1 MSINNLRVFALIPA
15 RGGSKEIPKKNMR
28 MLNGKPL
35 VGFTIEAAQKSKYI
49 NNIYISSDDSKTLE
63 YANNFGIKT
72 LRRPAKY
79 SDDKATAN
87 DVIAHF
93 LLNNSHIE
101 NNDYI
106 LYLQP
111 TSPLRTSFDIDKA
124 IELVDS
130 PNCEGVVSVMI
141 MEKSPYKSFIL
152 DKSGKLQSLFDE
164 IKTNTSRQ
172 NLPIVYLPNGAIY
185 LFKVS
190 KFKLNNT
197 IPSNGS
203 KPYVMS
209 ENLSIDVDTEAD
221 LINLDKILSN

>member
-1 MSINNLRVFALIPA
+1 M
-15 RGGSKEIPKKNMR
+15 
-28 MLNGKPL
+28 
-35 VGFTIEAAQKSKYI
+35 Y
-49 NNIYISSDDSKTLE
+49 
-63 YANNFGIKT
+63 
-72 LRRPAKY
+72 
-79 SDDKATAN
+79 
-87 DVIAHF
+87 
-93 LLNNSHIE
+93 
-101 NNDYI
+101 DYI
-106 LYLQP
+106 LLMQP
-111 TSPLRTSFDIDKA
+111 TAPMRTSDDIDKA

-130 PNCEGVVSVMI
+130 PNCESVVSVMI

-209 ENLSIDVDTEAD
+209 ESLSIDVDTESD
-221 LINLDKILSN
+221 LINLDKIFSN